1 MPTKIVV
8 TAEGAMRKKYGA
20 AWLRVRQAV
29 GRLVKGDAKRGVV
42 TRLVALDDAALGPR
56 RARPGDRAS
65 FKSALDH
72 VFAREQRPDYV
83 LILGGPDVVPHQA
96 LDNPI
101 DDDDADVPSDLP
113 YACATPAVDET
124 ASFIAPTRVV
134 GRLPDVPGRGSA
146 ARLVALLDLAARF
159 SSRPCSD
166 YASFFGLSTH
176 QWRRSTTLSLRALFG
191 AEAAPRTSP
200 LEGPDWKKAELTPLA
215 HFINCHGSTIDP
227 QFYGQ
232 RGGEYPVAQ
241 KATGLPGKVA
251 FGTVVAAECCYGAEL
266 YEPDPRTPP
275 GICMHYLEEGAIGFL
290 GSTNTAYGPA
300 TRNGSADLLCRFF
313 LESVLKGAT
322 LGRALLEARLRFVKE
337 ASPLN
342 PMELKTLAQFLLLGD
357 PSLRAVAPARTRAR
371 SAGAKA
377 LASAEAMTAHAARRA
392 ALSSEASMLAK
403 GADSVGSRADAR
415 APRAIRERLEAAARA
430 AGCVPQRSART
441 YRVRRGVD
449 PAARFALARMAKG
462 GKGLPNARRK
472 EALVAYHVL
481 VSKPTRAV
489 AALRGAKGRPPSAHP
504 RPERVSD
511 SMVLLARE
519 EGGKV
524 VNVEQLFAHG
534 APRASHE
541 RALRRPR
548 RQEAGR

>member
-8 TAEGAMRKKYGA
+8 TSRDAMKKKYGA
-20 AWLRVRQAV
+20 AWGRVKQAV
-29 GRLVKGDAKRGVV
+29 ERLLKADAKRGVIG
-42 TRLVALDDAALGPR
+42 RLVALDDAALGPQ
-56 RARPGDRAS
+56 RARAGDPAS
-65 FKSALDH
+65 FKAAIDR
-72 VFAREQRPDYV
+72 VFSQEQRPDYV
-83 LILGGPDVVPHQA
+83 LILGGPDVVPHQS
-96 LDNPI
+96 LRNPI

-113 YACATPAVDET
+113 YACTSPTGDDTV
-124 ASFIAPTRVV
+124 SFIAATRVV

-146 ARLVALLDLAARF
+146 ARLVSLLDVAARF
-159 SSRPCSD
+159 SSRPRPD
-166 YASFFGLSTH
+166 YAAFFGLSAH
-176 QWRRSTTLSLRALFG
+176 AWRRSTTLSLRALFG
-191 AEAAPRTSP
+191 KGAGPRTSP
-200 LEGPDWKKAELTPLA
+200 LEGPKWKKGDLAPRA
-215 HFINCHGSTIDP
+215 HFINCHGGTIDP

-232 RGGEYPVAQ
+232 RGDQYPVAH
-241 KATGLPGKVA
+241 KASDLPGNVA

-266 YEPDPRTPP
+266 YEPDAQTPA

-290 GSTNTAYGPA
+290 GATNTAYGPA

-357 PSLRAVAPARTRAR
+357 PSLRAVAPPQARAR
-371 SAGAKA
+371 SAGARA
-377 LASAEAMTAHAARRA
+377 LASAKAMTAHAARRA

-403 GADSVGSRADAR
+403 GADSVASRPDAQ
-415 APRAIRERLEAAARA
+415 APRAIRSRLEKAARA

-462 GKGLPNARRK
+462 GKRLPSAGKK

-481 VSKPTRAV
+481 VATPTRPP
-489 AALRGAKGRPPSAHP
+489 AARRGAKGGRPREHP

-511 SMVLLARE
+511 NLVLVARA

-524 VNVEQLFAHG
+524 VAVEQLFAHG
-534 APRASHE
+534 AARPSHE
-541 RALRRPR
+541 RELRRPR
-548 RQEAGR
+548 RPQAGR